1 MKTTYS
7 VVTHTQ
13 ELSIFILFDQF
24 KARIFAMGVQNSLD
38 GKIHL
43 LENQTYLF
51 YIYVFPGPKPSLL
64 EL

>member
-13 ELSIFILFDQF
+13 ELSIFIFFDQF

-38 GKIHL
+38 EKIHL

-51 YIYVFPGPKPSLL
+51 YIYVFPGPRPSLL
-64 EL
+64 E